1 MKNTQRK
8 FAPLILGFVFLTLG
22 CSVNS
27 RVNAAE
33 ASARD
38 KILTFGVN
46 GKRNMLYDARQRPQ
60 SVLLHGRLY
69 IVYNADATP
78 TKNNKGKAYPMLISY
93 DPQTRRFTKPV
104 RIGPKNSDHHF
115 SPIIWAD
122 ESDYL
127 HVLHGCHRTPGTH
140 LMSVEPVVAGASA
153 VKWKEA
159 SQIAPKLSYPTVY
172 RVYDEKEVIAYRTN
186 GHTSSWTFR
195 ISEDNGKTWV
205 GPEHDV
211 INLDVTGRTDWSSYR
226 TTLPS
231 EDGRYLHMVYVDYDD
246 YITEL
251 TPDRLYNPRYDRVV
265 GNDWKYNLSY
275 VKIDLESHEVTN
287 IDGKVLRTPIDIDY
301 SKDHCLIWDTEGR
314 GAGIPPVIALDAE
327 GDPTFLHILSEGDL
341 KTHGYYYVR
350 REGGKWLRTRI
361 HSSNHNWNGGYLV
374 HDANGVIHAYLIT
387 GKGYLEGGYMDGR
400 GGGSVEEWISKDKG
414 RTWSKNRDLTPDRA
428 QYPGWRFNHVQPV
441 VRADGTRVAGMLLFY
456 GWKDADTPT
465 AKAFL
470 LDEGS

>member
-1 MKNTQRK
+1 MNKTQQI
-8 FAPLILGFVFLTLG
+8 FPLLIICFSFLTLG
-22 CSVNS
+22 CSENS
-27 RVNAAE
+27 RAIAAE
-33 ASARD
+33 DSAQN

-60 SVLLHGRLY
+60 SVLLHGRVY
-69 IVYNADATP
+69 IVYNADATA
-78 TKNNKGKAYPMLISY
+78 TKNNKGNAYPMLITY
-93 DPQTRRFTKPV
+93 DLQTRRFTEPV

-140 LMSVEPVVAGASA
+140 LISSEAVVAGAST
-153 VKWKEA
+153 VRWKEA
-159 SQIAPKLSYPTVY
+159 PQIAPKLSYPTVF
-172 RVYDEKEVIAYRTN
+172 RVYDQKEVVAYRTN
-186 GHTSSWTFR
+186 GHTSSWTYR
-195 ISEDNGKTWV
+195 ISEDNGTNWV

-211 INLDVTGRTDWSSYR
+211 IDLNSKGRTDWSSYR
-226 TTLPS
+226 TALPS

-251 TPDRLYNPRYDRVV
+251 TPDRLYNSRYNRVV

-275 VKIDLESHEVTN
+275 VKIDLENHEVTN
-287 IDGKVLRTPIDIDY
+287 IDGNVLRTPIDIDY

-314 GAGIPPVIALDAE
+314 GAGIPPVIALAAE

-374 HDANGVIHAYLIT
+374 HDADGVIHAYLIT
-387 GKGYLEGGYMDGR
+387 GEGYLEGGYMDGR

-441 VRADGTRVAGMLLFY
+441 VRPDGTRVEGMLLFY
-456 GWKDADTPT
+456 GWKNADNPT

>member
-140 LMSVEPVVAGASA
+140 LISVEPVVAGASA

-186 GHTSSWTFR
+186 GHTSSWTYR

-361 HSSNHNWNGGYLV
+361 QSSNHNWNGGYLV

-441 VRADGTRVAGMLLFY
+441 VRPDGTRVAGMLLFY

>member
-1 MKNTQRK
+1 MNKTRQI
-8 FAPLILGFVFLTLG
+8 FPLLIICFIVSTSGN
-22 CSVNS
+22 SANS
-27 RVNAAE
+27 RAIAAE
-33 ASARD
+33 DSARD
-38 KILTFGVN
+38 KILSFGVN

-69 IVYNADATP
+69 IVYNADATA
-78 TKNNKGKAYPMLISY
+78 TKNNKGKAYPMLITY
-93 DPQTRRFTKPV
+93 DPQTRRFTEPV

-140 LMSVEPVVAGASA
+140 LISSVPVVAGAST

-159 SQIAPKLSYPTVY
+159 PQIAPKLSYPTVS
-172 RVYDEKEVIAYRTN
+172 RVYGQKEVIAYRTN
-186 GHTSSWTFR
+186 GHTSSWTYR
-195 ISEDNGKTWV
+195 ISEDDGKTWV
-205 GPEHDV
+205 GPKHDV
-211 INLDVTGRTDWSSYR
+211 IDLDSKGRTDWSSYR
-226 TTLPS
+226 TALPS
-231 EDGRYLHMVYVDYDD
+231 EDGRHLHMVYVDYDD
-246 YITEL
+246 YIKEL
-251 TPDRLYNPRYDRVV
+251 TPDRLYNSRYDQVV
-265 GNDWKYNLSY
+265 GNEWKYNLSY
-275 VKIDLESHEVTN
+275 VKIDLENHEVSN
-287 IDGKVLRTPIDIDY
+287 IDGKLLRTPIDIDY

-327 GDPTFLHILSEGDL
+327 GDPSFLHILSEGDL

-350 REGGKWLRTRI
+350 REGAKWLRTRI

-374 HDANGVIHAYLIT
+374 HEADGVIHAYLIT
-387 GKGYLEGGYMDGR
+387 GAGYLEGGYMNGR
-400 GGGSVEEWISKDKG
+400 GGGSVEEWVSKDKG
-414 RTWSKNRDLTPDRA
+414 RTWGKKRDLTPDRA

-441 VRADGTRVAGMLLFY
+441 VRPDGTRVEGMLLFY
-456 GWKDADTPT
+456 GWKNADKPT

>member
-8 FAPLILGFVFLTLG
+8 FAPLILCFVFLTLE

-38 KILTFGVN
+38 RILTFGVN

-78 TKNNKGKAYPMLISY
+78 TKNNKGKAYPMLITY
-93 DPQTRRFTKPV
+93 APETRQFTEPV
-104 RIGPKNSDHHF
+104 RIGPQHTDHHY

-140 LMSVEPVVAGASA
+140 LISSEPVVAGAST
-153 VKWKEA
+153 VKWIEA

-172 RVYDEKEVIAYRTN
+172 RVYDEKEVMTYRTN
-186 GHTSSWTFR
+186 GHTSSWTYR
-195 ISEDNGKTWV
+195 ISEDNGTTWV

-211 INLDVTGRTDWSSYR
+211 IDLDSKGRTDWSSYR
-226 TTLPS
+226 TALPS
-231 EDGRYLHMVYVDYDD
+231 ENGRHLHMVYVDYDD

-251 TPDRLYNPRYDRVV
+251 TPDRLYNSRYDRVV

-275 VKIDLESHEVTN
+275 VKIDLENHEVTN
-287 IDGKVLRTPIDIDY
+287 IDGNVLRTPIDIDY
-301 SKDHCLIWDTEGR
+301 SKDHCLIWDTQGR

-361 HSSNHNWNGGYLV
+361 HSSSHNWNCGYLV

-441 VRADGTRVAGMLLFY
+441 VRPDGTRVEGMLLFY
-456 GWKDADTPT
+456 GWKNADNPT